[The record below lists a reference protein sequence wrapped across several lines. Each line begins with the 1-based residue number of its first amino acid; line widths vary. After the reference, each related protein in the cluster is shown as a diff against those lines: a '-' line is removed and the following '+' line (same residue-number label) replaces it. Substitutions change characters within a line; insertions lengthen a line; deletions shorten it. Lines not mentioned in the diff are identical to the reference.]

1 MIKTKRTLADAKNF
15 ISQNQGKPISFR
27 YREMRKVYGEFHG
40 VITQSYPMVFVIQ
53 SDELKTKDS
62 LTFSY
67 PDLICKRVEIKPNDN
82 SSDPAA
88 PSSSFF

>member
-15 ISQNQGKPISFR
+15 VHKNQGKPISFR
-27 YREMRKVYGEFHG
+27 YREMRKVYGEFSG

-53 SDELKTKDS
+53 SEQLKTKDS

-67 PDLICKRVEIKPNDN
+67 PDLICKRVEIRPADANEENIN
-82 SSDPAA
+82 SLH
-88 PSSSFF
+88 